1 MQQLLH
7 ISIHAIKSFTYLIRL
22 IDLSIRLQI
31 KLISKVQN
39 LMDTTSYWWK
49 NSHFKSNCITFRL
62 IKAFKN
68 SWDGPNKI
76 IIMLM
81 VIGYQ
86 ACNNSKEKKK
96 KGTKE
101 ITLIWLLFKCHF

>member
-7 ISIHAIKSFTYLIRL
+7 ISIYAIKSFTYLIRL
-22 IDLSIRLQI
+22 IDLSIKLQI

-39 LMDTTSYWWK
+39 MMDTTSYRWK
-49 NSHFKSNCITFRL
+49 NSHINCITLGL
-62 IKAFKN
+62 IKASKN

-81 VIGYQ
+81 VIGCQ
-86 ACNNSKEKKK
+86 ACNNSKEKKRHK
-96 KGTKE
+96 RNN
-101 ITLIWLLFKCHF
+101 INMIII